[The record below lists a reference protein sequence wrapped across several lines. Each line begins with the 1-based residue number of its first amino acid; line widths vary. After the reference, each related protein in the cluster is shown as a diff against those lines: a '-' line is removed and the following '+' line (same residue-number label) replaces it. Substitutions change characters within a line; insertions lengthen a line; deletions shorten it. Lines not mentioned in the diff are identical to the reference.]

1 MFGYVRICE
10 DELLVRNWKKYK
22 HAYCA
27 LCRQIGCYS
36 QAARMMLSYDMVFC
50 VLLAEAQIPDE
61 DRHCKRKWFRHCKK
75 QCGDKKLQYM
85 AAVSIILQYHKLH
98 DDVIDGKKS
107 RKAFMGAIER
117 GYIKAKED
125 FPEIEEKVASA
136 MARLLELEQAQCKDW
151 ETLEGCFPNILYDV
165 FLASPEKDDFAEIRG
180 RLSRHVAAWVY
191 WFDMLQ
197 DLEDDRKEG
206 NYNTILLHEDEAAA
220 ISHIHDMLLEHIAKA
235 EELCDLLPC
244 TDDVMIIRNIVTL
257 GLPKQ
262 MIDAGIL
269 LST

>member
-10 DELLVRNWKKYK
+10 DELLVRHWKKYK

-61 DRHCKRKWFRHCKK
+61 DRHCNKKWFRRCRK
-75 QCGDKKLQYM
+75 QCGDRKLQYI

-98 DDVIDGKKS
+98 DDVMDGKKS
-107 RKAFMGAIER
+107 RKYLMGAIEK
-117 GYIKAKED
+117 GYKKAKTD
-125 FPEIEEKVASA
+125 FPEIEGKVASA
-136 MARLLELEQAQCKDW
+136 MERLVALERAKCKDW
-151 ETLEGCFPNILYDV
+151 DTLAMCFPNVLYDV
-165 FLASPEKDDFAEIRG
+165 FLCAPEKDEFAEIRG
-180 RLSRHVAAWVY
+180 LLSRHVAAWVY

-197 DLEDDRKEG
+197 DLNDDRKEG
-206 NYNTILLHEDEAAA
+206 NYNIILLYEDEQSA
-220 ISHIHDMLLEHIAKA
+220 ITHIHELLLRHIADA

-244 TDDVMIIRNIVTL
+244 TDETMIIRNIVEI

-262 MIDAGIL
+262 MIDAGIAL
-269 LST
+269 